1 MHELQCPQPG
11 QVHQVQ
17 EMQFQTVTNEIQRK
31 QKHLIPVN
39 MSVEAQLNNVVKTQ
53 GAVHLTLIDPDSQS
67 PDTAGSMAAQAAE
80 GGTDAIMVGG
90 STGAGGTVLD
100 KTLKAIKDHTDL
112 PTILFPAS
120 AGGVSV
126 HADAIFFMSL
136 LNSRDVNYITTNQA
150 LGAPLVKKY
159 GVEAI
164 SMAYIIIEPGGTV
177 GWVGDARLIPQKKPA
192 LAVAYALAGKYMG
205 MHYIYLEAGSGA
217 DSPIP
222 AAMVGAVKQSVGE
235 ETKVIVGGGI
245 RTGEVAARLVKAGA
259 DMIVTGTI
267 VEQVSDIKSKI
278 SELVGAIKQ

>member
-67 PDTAGSMAAQAAE
+67 PDIAGSIAAQAAE

-217 DSPIP
+217 DSSIP